1 MTEHSIKAE
10 DDTGADPSS
19 SMINSS
25 SCNIPSPMLGSG
37 RKRKQDLQYPG
48 NGSFTTSDSWPTTT
62 TTTTSVDGNNP
73 TTSFEYPPIS
83 SWSSSSSNTQ
93 QYKHSSLLHDDHPH
107 DTPLIVD
114 EHHHQGKSYKNVGN
128 MSVYA
133 GDVTLH
139 DI

>member
-25 SCNIPSPMLGSG
+25 CNMLGSG

-48 NGSFTTSDSWPTTT
+48 NGAFATSDSWPTATA
-62 TTTTSVDGNNP
+62 TTTSVDGNNP

-93 QYKHSSLLHDDHPH
+93 QYKHSSLLHDDRH

-114 EHHHQGKSYKNVGN
+114 EHPQGKPWKMLG
-128 MSVYA
+128 MILYA